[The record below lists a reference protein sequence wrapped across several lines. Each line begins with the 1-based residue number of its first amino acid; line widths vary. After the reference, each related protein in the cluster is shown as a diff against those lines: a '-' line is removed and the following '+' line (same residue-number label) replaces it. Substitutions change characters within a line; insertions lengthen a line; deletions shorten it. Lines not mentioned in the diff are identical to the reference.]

1 MPSPLQKDVY
11 FLNETRVKVEDDF
24 RLNSN
29 LLLKQLKTKKV
40 AHGLALRCIALNIT
54 YLPYFLRNRPSE
66 NLQPRRQNLQP
77 NAKGLKGIGQC

>member
-11 FLNETRVKVEDDF
+11 FLNENRVKVEDDF

-40 AHGLALRCIALNIT
+40 AHGLAILCIDLNIT
-54 YLPYFLRNRPSE
+54 YLPYFFRNTPSE
-66 NLQPRRQNLQP
+66 NLQPSRQNLQP
-77 NAKGLKGIGQC
+77 NAKGLKSDM

>member
-11 FLNETRVKVEDDF
+11 FLNENRVKVEDDF

-40 AHGLALRCIALNIT
+40 AHGLAILCIDLNIT
-54 YLPYFLRNRPSE
+54 
-66 NLQPRRQNLQP
+66 
-77 NAKGLKGIGQC
+77 